1 MLEKIRFDYLSKFLP
16 PFSLQK
22 LRMGEVYICSLND
35 QLRRVGNVFTHIA
48 CGVDFSWY
56 KAAMKAQSEYVER
69 KACQSSMAKSSTGF
83 AAYPFIFCKKKAIHK
98 AKGIAYREMLE
109 RYAWPEWFE
118 NKNTTYAVRHSVCK
132 GNASFFQGINR
143 EFCFSNFYA
152 IWPRLVDKNV
162 KLVILYTQTEAGLV
176 CAAAASKHEAQ
187 AEQGALKEL
196 YMHAIGLYRM
206 RKHNIQPLTPYERR
220 VDWIGDQQKI
230 LENRL
235 SFSGDQPISVP
246 FPIVFQSIKTEFSQA
261 YVVERC
267 VFEGYDKEFISEEN
281 ELYI

>member
-1 MLEKIRFDYLSKFLP
+1 MLEKVRFNYFSKLLP
-16 PFSLQK
+16 PFFLQK
-22 LRMGEVYICSLND
+22 LKIGGAYICSLD
-35 QLRRVGNVFTHIA
+35 DKAERPGSIFTHIA
-48 CGVDFSWY
+48 CGIDFSWY
-56 KAAMKAQSEYVER
+56 RAAMKAQSEFVER
-69 KACQSSMAKSSTGF
+69 KALQSSAAKCSTGF
-83 AAYPFIFCKKKAIHK
+83 AAYPFIFCKRKAERK
-98 AKGIAYREMLE
+98 ARDIAYREMLE

-118 NKNTTYAVRHSVCK
+118 NKDIAYELRRSVSK
-132 GNASFFQGINR
+132 GDSSFFQGIKR

-152 IWPRLVDKNV
+152 IWPRLADSNV
-162 KLVILYTQTEAGLV
+162 KLVILYAQIEEGLV
-176 CAAAASKHEAQ
+176 CAAAASTQEAR

-206 RKHNIQPLTPYERR
+206 RKDNIQPSTSYEKRI
-220 VDWIGDQQKI
+220 DWIGNQHKI

-235 SFSGDQPISVP
+235 SFSGDRPISIP

-267 VFEGYDKEFISEEN
+267 VFEGYDKEFISEAN

>member
-1 MLEKIRFDYLSKFLP
+1 MLGKIRFNYLAKFLP
-16 PFSLQK
+16 PLFLQK
-22 LRMGEVYICSLND
+22 LKMGKVYICSLND
-35 QLRRVGNVFTHIA
+35 QSERAGSIFTRIA

-69 KACQSSMAKSSTGF
+69 KAYQSSTAKSSTGF
-83 AAYPFIFCKKKAIHK
+83 AAYPFIFRKQKAERN
-98 AKGIAYREMLE
+98 AGRIAYREMLE

-118 NKNTTYAVRHSVCK
+118 NKNTAYAVRHSVCK
-132 GNASFFQGINR
+132 GNASFFQGINK

-152 IWPRLVDKNV
+152 IWPQLADRDV
-162 KLVILYTQTEAGLV
+162 KLVILYAQTEEGLV
-176 CAAAASKHEAQ
+176 CAAAASKHKAQ

-196 YMHAIGLYRM
+196 YMHAIGLYRI
-206 RKHNIQPLTPYERR
+206 RKHKIQPRTSYEKR
-220 VDWIGDQQKI
+220 VDWIGNQREI

-235 SFSGDQPISVP
+235 SFSGDQPISIP

-267 VFEGYDKEFISEEN
+267 VFEGYGKEFISEDN
-281 ELYI
+281 EMYI